1 MPNSKIPHIDLG
13 DTLNTQR
20 LRLNDLIDSVGDVSA
35 LKTTAGG
42 VTAAINELYDSIGVI
57 GLGSLNTTAPTL
69 RQAINEHEKDLG
81 NMKSN
86 LNAVYGA
93 IQQIDK
99 LLTKLNEGKDKKSMP
114 EEKFYDYYTR
124 DELII
129 KFMPLVENLARKFS
143 TTQQASGVLSIND
156 LIQIGS
162 EGLIK
167 AVDKLDWLQLSESE
181 DIEKTLKSFFAKRI
195 KGIIRRRIDMARGGM
210 RIPEHKLNEIRK
222 NPKDKKMVEIFFNSM
237 FLSIDAQPTNDDEE
251 NMMYQ
256 IADKSEP
263 YNIQILNVYLKGLM
277 EKYLNKNEY
286 EVLRLSY
293 GLDCDKYPAQCIAD
307 KIGIKGAS
315 AYVRVSELKKQA
327 VQKLID
333 SVDHSQVLDFL

>member
-1 MPNSKIPHIDLG
+1 MKKYNVQNYIRYKEDLKQS
-13 DTLNTQR
+13 L
-20 LRLNDLIDSVGDVSA
+20 LRLPD
-35 LKTTAGG
+35 
-42 VTAAINELYDSIGVI
+42 
-57 GLGSLNTTAPTL
+57 
-69 RQAINEHEKDLG
+69 
-81 NMKSN
+81 
-86 LNAVYGA
+86 YGT
-93 IQQIDK
+93 DY
-99 LLTKLNEGKDKKSMP
+99 KK
-114 EEKFYDYYTR
+114 YTR
-124 DELII
+124 EELIVR
-129 KFMPLVENLARKFS
+129 FSPLIENLGRKFS
-143 TTQQASGVLSIND
+143 TTQQASGVMTIND
-156 LIQIGS
+156 IIQCGG
-162 EGLIK
+162 EALTK
-167 AVDKLDWLQLSESE
+167 AVDRIEWTKLYES
-181 DIEKTLKSFFAKRI
+181 DDREKTLKSFLSKRI
-195 KGIIRRRIDMARGGM
+195 KGAIRRRIDMARGDI